1 MNKEWIEVE
10 IVTNEE
16 AIEAITAILYNTE
29 VNGVSIL
36 DVDDIEFVK
45 KNANY
50 NEYFPEKLSPIDS
63 GAIIRAYYKEENK
76 FEQKLEYIKDSINNL
91 CEFDIDTK
99 GITVNTYKVD
109 ESQWENNWK
118 KYYKTTKIGN
128 RIIVKPSWEQYEEKD
143 NEIVVELDPGMA
155 FGTGTHE
162 TTSLC
167 IKALE
172 KYVCEKHQVFDIGTG
187 SGILAI
193 AAAKLKADKVIGVDL
208 DPVAVKV
215 SLENVEINKVDNI
228 EILEGNLMDVVKG
241 KADIIIANILAD
253 IIILLSEDV
262 KKFLKPQG
270 WFISSGIIKSKLELV
285 SNHLIDLGFSIEEVN
300 VDGEWCCI
308 VAKVK

>member
-10 IVTNEE
+10 IITNEE

-29 VNGVSIL
+29 VKGVSIL

-50 NEYFPEKLSPIDS
+50 NEYFPENLSPIDS
-63 GAIIRAYYKEENK
+63 GAIMRAYYKEDGFVE
-76 FEQKLEYIKDSINNL
+76 KLNYIKESINNL
-91 CEFDIDTK
+91 SEFDIDTE

-109 ESQWENNWK
+109 ESQWEDNWK
-118 KYYKTTKIGN
+118 KYYKTTKIGE
-128 RIIVKPSWEQYEEKD
+128 RIVVKPSWEHYEKKE

-172 KYVCEKHQVFDIGTG
+172 KYVCENHRVFDIGTG

-193 AAAKLKADKVIGVDL
+193 VAAKLKVEKVIGVDL
-208 DPVAVKV
+208 DPVAVEV
-215 SLENVEINKVDNI
+215 ALENVEINKVHNI

-241 KADIIIANILAD
+241 KADIVIANILAD

-262 KKFLKPQG
+262 KKFLKPEG
-270 WFISSGIIKSKLELV
+270 WFISSGIIKSKLDLV

-300 VDGEWCCI
+300 VDGEWCCV
-308 VAKVK
+308 VAKAK

>member
-29 VNGVSIL
+29 VDGVSIL

-50 NEYFPEKLSPIDS
+50 NEYFPEKLSPLDS
-63 GAIIRAYYKEENK
+63 GAIIRAYYKEDNK
-76 FEQKLEYIKDSINNL
+76 FEEKLSYIKENIDNL
-91 CEFDIDTK
+91 WKFDIDIKETK
-99 GITVNTYKVD
+99 VTTYKVD

-118 KYYKTTKIGN
+118 KYYKTTKIGEK
-128 RIIVKPSWEQYEEKD
+128 IVVKPSWEKYEEKD
-143 NEIVVELDPGMA
+143 DEILVELDPGMA

-172 KYVCEKHQVFDIGTG
+172 KYVGENHQVFDIGTG

-193 AAAKLKADKVIGVDL
+193 AAAKLKAEKVIGVDL

-215 SLENVEINKVDNI
+215 ALENVKINNVDNI

-270 WFISSGIIKSKLELV
+270 YFISSGIIENKLELV
-285 SNHLIDLGFSIEEVN
+285 SNHLINLGFIIEEVRL
-300 VDGEWCCI
+300 DGEWCCV
-308 VAKVK
+308 VAKAK